1 LLKMTY
7 NISIPKQYFTYI
19 MTNQHNSV
27 LYTGITHDL
36 AGRVWQHKEGK
47 IEGFTK
53 RYNIDKL
60 VYYES
65 YADVNEAI
73 LREKQIKGWLRSKKV
88 SLIEEDNE
96 SWEDL
101 GRGWFDD

>member
-1 LLKMTY
+1 
-7 NISIPKQYFTYI
+7 

-101 GRGWFDD
+101 SQGWYDD

>member
-7 NISIPKQYFTYI
+7 NISMSKEYFTYI
-19 MTNQHNSV
+19 MTNQHNTV
-27 LYTGITHDL
+27 LYTGITHDI

-53 RYNIDKL
+53 RYNVDKL

-73 LREKQIKGWLRSKKV
+73 LREKQIKGWLRAKKV

-101 GRGWFDD
+101 SRGWFDD

>member
-1 LLKMTY
+1 MA
-7 NISIPKQYFTYI
+7 KQYFTYI
-19 MTNQHNSV
+19 MTNQLNTV

-53 RYNIDKL
+53 RYRVNKL
-60 VYYES
+60 VYFES
-65 YADVNEAI
+65 YVDVNQAI
-73 LREKQIKGWLRSKKV
+73 LREKQIKGWLRAKKI
-88 SLIEEDNE
+88 SLIEKDNK

-101 GRGWFDD
+101 SQGWYDD

>member
-1 LLKMTY
+1 M
-7 NISIPKQYFTYI
+7 PKQYFTYI

-101 GRGWFDD
+101 SQGWFDD

>member
-1 LLKMTY
+1 
-7 NISIPKQYFTYI
+7 

-73 LREKQIKGWLRSKKV
+73 LCGKQIKGWLRSKKV
-88 SLIEEDNE
+88 SLVEEDNE

-101 GRGWFDD
+101 SQGWFDD

>member
-1 LLKMTY
+1 
-7 NISIPKQYFTYI
+7 
-19 MTNQHNSV
+19 MTNQHNTV

-101 GRGWFDD
+101 SQGWFDD

>member
-1 LLKMTY
+1 MP
-7 NISIPKQYFTYI
+7 NQYFTYI

-65 YADVNEAI
+65 YADVKEAI
-73 LREKQIKGWLRSKKV
+73 LREKQIKGWLRAKKI

-101 GRGWFDD
+101 SQGWYDD

>member
-1 LLKMTY
+1 MP
-7 NISIPKQYFTYI
+7 NQYFTYI

-101 GRGWFDD
+101 SQGWFDD

>member
-1 LLKMTY
+1 
-7 NISIPKQYFTYI
+7 
-19 MTNQHNSV
+19 MTNQHNTV

-53 RYNIDKL
+53 RYNVDKL

-101 GRGWFDD
+101 SQGWYDD